1 MKIELPQ
8 PVIWLMDLFE
18 QHHKEIFL
26 VGGCVRDLLLSRP
39 IHDYDLTSNATPYE
53 MMELLKDM
61 DCHVI
66 PTGLKHGTLTILKDD
81 MEMEITTYRH
91 DGSYEGHRKP
101 AQVAFTTSI
110 EEDLA
115 RRDFTINAIAWHPKH
130 GLIDPYGGQADLQ
143 KHIIRCVGDPNK
155 RFFEDALRI
164 LRALRF
170 SFTLAFTIEDT
181 CQTAIKANAH
191 YLEYISKER
200 IKEEFDKMLLSDAP
214 AILQTL
220 KEMEVLPYII
230 PEMVQLYHI
239 PQETKWH
246 CYDVFTHTDIALH
259 HTKGYS
265 LSEKLAIVFHDFGKM
280 DTKTIDMAGVA
291 HFHGHPVHSCAYA
304 KTILKRLTYPNKMI
318 QDVCTL
324 ITYHD
329 YYLQPKKRILR
340 RFLGHIDMSYPT
352 AYAILRV
359 QYADDMA
366 KNMEVVQ
373 EKLDIL
379 QEVISL
385 LKEMEAEKDI
395 LQRKDMAVN
404 GRDMMALGYEGRAI
418 KEVLDYLYQNILEDP
433 TMNTKDELLE
443 MARQFTTS
451 I

>member
-1 MKIELPQ
+1 MEIELPQ
-8 PVIWLMDLFE
+8 PVIWLMDLVE

-26 VGGCVRDLLLSRP
+26 VGGCVRDLLLGRA

-53 MMELLKDM
+53 IMELLKHS

-66 PTGLKHGTLTILKDD
+66 PTGLKHGTLTIVKDH
-81 MEMEITTYRH
+81 MEMEVTTYRQ
-91 DGSYEGHRKP
+91 DGHYEGHRKP
-101 AQVAFTTSI
+101 AQVAFSTSI

-115 RRDFTINAIAWHPKH
+115 RRDFTINAIAWHPKK
-130 GLIDPYGGQADLQ
+130 GLIDPYGGQIDLQ
-143 KHIIRCVGDPNK
+143 KRVIRCVGDPDK

-170 SFTLAFTIEDT
+170 SFTLSFTIEDT
-181 CQTAIKANAH
+181 CQTAIKTNAH

-200 IKEEFDKMLLSDAP
+200 IKEEFDKMLLSDAS

-239 PQETKWH
+239 PQETNWH
-246 CYDVFTHTDIALH
+246 CYDVFTHTDTALD

-280 DTKTIDMAGVA
+280 DTKTIDADGIA
-291 HFHGHPVHSCAYA
+291 HFHGHPIMSCAYA
-304 KTILKRLTYPNKMI
+304 KTILKRLTYPNRMI
-318 QDVCTL
+318 DEICTL

-340 RFLGHIDMSYPT
+340 RFLGHIDMSYPA

-373 EKLDIL
+373 AKLDIL
-379 QEVISL
+379 QEVTSL
-385 LKEMEAEKDI
+385 LKEMEEEGDI
-395 LQRKDMAVN
+395 LQKKDMAVN
-404 GRDMMALGYEGRAI
+404 GRDMIALGYEGSGI
-418 KEVLDYLYQNILEDP
+418 KEVLDYLYQSILEDP
-433 TMNTKDELLE
+433 TVNTKEKLLE
-443 MARQFTTS
+443 IAKQFQKNH
-451 I
+451 